1 MENQGYVVAP
11 LVVRPVNVSD
21 TLLLRACVEGFMD
34 LANVLGLDTT
44 DSTTTWDAGF
54 DSVSNHDRL
63 LFHGLKPVIKPNLRT
78 QKNQEKINERLDA
91 FKEDVYK
98 QRFKIER
105 TFAWEDSY
113 RKLTVRYERLECTF
127 LGFQYLAYSMMNLK
141 TLI

>member
-1 MENQGYVVAP
+1 MVAP

-21 TLLLRACVEGFMD
+21 TLLLRDCIEEFRD
-34 LANVLGLDTT
+34 LASLLGMDTT
-44 DSTTTWDAGF
+44 DSTITWDAGF
-54 DSVSNHDRL
+54 DSVANRDRL
-63 LFHGLKPVIKPNLRT
+63 LFHGFTPVMKPVRHARHS
-78 QKNQEKINERLDA
+78 QEKIHERLDA
-91 FKEDVYK
+91 FDEETYK

-113 RKLTVRYERLECTF
+113 RKCAVRYERLECTF

>member
-1 MENQGYVVAP
+1 MVAP

-21 TLLLRACVEGFMD
+21 TLLLRDCIEGFMD
-34 LANVLGLDTT
+34 LANVLGLDP
-44 DSTTTWDAGF
+44 SESSTTWDAGF
-54 DSVSNHDRL
+54 DSRDNHDRL
-63 LFHGLKPVIKPNLRT
+63 LFHGLRPVVKPIHHSKMKEEVWH
-78 QKNQEKINERLDA
+78 ERLDA
-91 FKEDVYK
+91 FDQETYK

-113 RKLTVRYERLECTF
+113 RKLSVRYERLECTF

>member
-1 MENQGYVVAP
+1 MDNHGYVVAP

-21 TLLLRACVEGFMD
+21 TLLLRDCVEGFMD
-34 LANVLGLDTT
+34 LANILGLDTF
-44 DSTTTWDAGF
+44 DSTMTWDAGF
-54 DSVSNHDRL
+54 DSRSNHDRL
-63 LFHGLKPVIKPNLRT
+63 LFHGFKPVIKPIRHAKMSPKKL
-78 QKNQEKINERLDA
+78 NERLDA
-91 FKEDVYK
+91 FDEEAYK

-113 RKLTVRYERLECTF
+113 RKCATRYETLECTF